1 MRIGIDATAL
11 PPQPVGA
18 GNYII
23 QLIRALAALEPDDE
37 YVIFAQRSGRMLI
50 ELPTSGR
57 FHWRVVDD
65 MSPALRLLWEQTVLP
80 RLSWQEQIDVLHSL
94 HYTRPLWLGCASV
107 VTFHDMTFFLY
118 PHLHTRSKR
127 FFFPLATRF
136 SARRAQAI
144 IADSENTRQDIIR
157 LLKVPKEKVFK
168 VLLGVDPSFR
178 PIRDSSLKRRIGEH
192 YHLPEKF
199 ILYLG
204 MVEPRKNLPLLI
216 RAYKDLVNRGFE
228 EHLVL
233 AGRFG
238 WMYEDV
244 LRLVETFGLQDLIHF
259 TGYISQN
266 DLPVVYNLARV
277 FVYPTLY
284 EGFGF
289 PPLEAMACGVPVITT
304 NVSSLPEII
313 GDAGILIPADDQEA
327 LVNAMERILKDRGLR
342 DELASKGPLRAGL
355 FTWESTARETIKVYQ
370 RVLSVP

>member
-57 FHWRVVDD
+57 FRWRVVDD

-157 LLKVPKEKVFK
+157 LLKVPKEMVFK

-370 RVLSVP
+370 RVLGVP